1 MVKKS
6 KSQKKKE
13 AKKRWDENAEIDAET
28 AQQVKE
34 LEERLESLYH
44 EMNTMEG
51 KIRRRMVEGKRATLA
66 HQEVSVLPSNAV
78 MYRQVGRS
86 FLLSPKDAVTAS
98 LQAESALNQV
108 EMQQMQQ
115 SKAKLEQKLKS
126 EALSLQELIGPER
139 MKGLF
144 LNKGGDAKTS
154 ASVED
159 GKSSQSS
166 SDELMPIYGAPRSD
180 SKKEDVV
187 DINNKVEEAEDQ
199 KPEEP
204 AKQ

>member
-44 EMNTMEG
+44 EMNTIEG

-86 FLLSPKDAVTAS
+86 FLLSPKEAVTAS

-108 EMQQMQQ
+108 EMQQLQQ
-115 SKAKLEQKLKS
+115 SKGKLEQKLKS

-144 LNKGGDAKTS
+144 LNKDKTS
-154 ASVED
+154 PSVED
-159 GKSSQSS
+159 AKSSQAS
-166 SDELMPIYGAPRSD
+166 SDELMPIFGGPRTD
-180 SKKEDVV
+180 KKEDVV
-187 DINNKVEEAEDQ
+187 DINNKVEETKDTQ
-199 KPEEP
+199 PEE
-204 AKQ
+204 AVKQ